1 MVAAFG
7 LKTVG
12 REHVRQKLYWGK
24 GTNLF
29 LGEVGGGGG
38 GGMGDLKIRISLFS
52 RFQKPE
58 FRHES
63 EKFYP
68 CVVSMH
74 SSSYQAG

>member
-12 REHVRQKLYWGK
+12 REHVRQKLYLGK

-29 LGEVGGGGG
+29 L
-38 GGMGDLKIRISLFS
+38 GDLKIRISLFS